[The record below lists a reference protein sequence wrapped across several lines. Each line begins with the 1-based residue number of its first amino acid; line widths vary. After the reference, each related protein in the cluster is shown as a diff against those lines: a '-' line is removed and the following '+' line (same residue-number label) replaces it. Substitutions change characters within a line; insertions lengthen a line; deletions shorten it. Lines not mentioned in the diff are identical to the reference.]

1 MRITKVYTKFGDGGK
16 TYLANGEV
24 VSKTHPRVVAYGE
37 VDELNSFVGLVRS
50 NLTGP
55 LKDLDGVLRDVQN
68 DLFTLGGDLATP
80 PNAPFKVKRMDM
92 ERITWIENLI
102 DRYNGELPP
111 LKEFILPAG
120 HGVAALLHVARTVC
134 RRAERTVVGIME
146 DEGINPNVQIYLNRL
161 SDLLFVLARWVNH
174 RVGLGEEYASFK

>member
-24 VSKTHPRVVAYGE
+24 VPKTHPRVVAYGD
-37 VDELNSFVGLVRS
+37 VDELNSFIGLIRS
-50 NLTGP
+50 ELP
-55 LKDLDGVLRDVQN
+55 EELKELDGILRDIQN
-68 DLFTLGGDLATP
+68 DLFLIGGDLATP
-80 PNAPFKVKRMDM
+80 PDAPFRVRRMDG
-92 ERITWIENLI
+92 ERVRWLEGTI

-120 HGVAALLHVARTVC
+120 HRVSALLHVARTVC
-134 RRAERTVVGIME
+134 RRAERTVISAME
-146 DEGINPNVQIYLNRL
+146 GEEINPQVQIYLNRL

-174 RVGLGEEYASFK
+174 RMGRSEEYANFK